1 MTGQE
6 LATAMQYGAKTK
18 IVISDNG
25 TYGTIR
31 AHQEKRGRP
40 TIGTDLGPVDS
51 AGVARAFGAHGATVE
66 NDEAFEPALRDALAQ
81 QGPSVLHLHLD
92 RRWLSI
98 DKVSAD

>member
-1 MTGQE
+1 M
-6 LATAMQYGAKTK
+6 
-18 IVISDNG
+18 DF
-25 TYGTIR
+25 
-31 AHQEKRGRP
+31 
-40 TIGTDLGPVDS
+40 